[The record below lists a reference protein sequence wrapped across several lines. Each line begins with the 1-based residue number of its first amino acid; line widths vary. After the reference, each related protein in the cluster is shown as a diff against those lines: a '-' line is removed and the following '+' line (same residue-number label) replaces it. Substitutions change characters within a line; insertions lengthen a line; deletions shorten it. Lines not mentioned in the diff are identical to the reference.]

1 MNTGTNE
8 ANPAT
13 LADVVRARRVRKGKA
28 DGIDANGAWW
38 SAWPGKMAPR
48 IRAHGGDGIG
58 NSAPSTITTLCA
70 RHYRCGRVTV
80 GAWSESWHQNTGERV
95 RWVQIDGLATATTAE
110 DVIATLAR
118 AGDDCWRACHRPA
131 VEAWAAEIGL
141 PLAPAAPDEG
151 PEGAREGASAS

>member
-13 LADVVRARRVRKGKA
+13 LADIIRARRVRKGKA

-38 SAWPGKMAPR
+38 WAWPKQDPR
-48 IRAHGGDGIG
+48 ICAHGGDGIG
-58 NSAPSTITTLCA
+58 QSDARTITTLRA

-95 RWVQIDGLATATTAE
+95 RWVQIGGLATATTAE

-141 PLAPAAPDEG
+141 SPAPAAPDEAS
-151 PEGAREGASAS
+151 EGVEEGASTS